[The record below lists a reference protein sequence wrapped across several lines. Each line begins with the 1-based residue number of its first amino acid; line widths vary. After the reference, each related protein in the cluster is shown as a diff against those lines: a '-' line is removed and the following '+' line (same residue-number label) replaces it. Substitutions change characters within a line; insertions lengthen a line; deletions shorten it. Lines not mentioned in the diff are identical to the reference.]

1 MATKKA
7 KSCQNRQS
15 GENSENKNRL
25 TCYYQQIKRFFPIPG
40 TEPIPKFLALPDA
53 DHGDT
58 SPLNMTTIYVSTT
71 NPLNAGSYYLKDSL
85 FIESFLNLCVLDAA
99 KIHMQPNNAPA
110 LYLGEDMNLV
120 LSPPLNVYIRFL
132 QKKGI
137 KVLLCIFGDGQDV
150 ARFQTCSLFPDF
162 KDY

>member
-1 MATKKA
+1 
-7 KSCQNRQS
+7 
-15 GENSENKNRL
+15 
-25 TCYYQQIKRFFPIPG
+25 
-40 TEPIPKFLALPDA
+40 
-53 DHGDT
+53 
-58 SPLNMTTIYVSTT
+58 MTTIYLSTA

-85 FIESFLNLCVLDAA
+85 FIESFLDLCVLDAA

-120 LSPPLNVYIRFL
+120 LSPPLNVYIRSL

-150 ARFQTCSLFPDF
+150 ARFQTAAFSRFQRLL
-162 KDY
+162 KAM